1 MIPPVYSIILL
12 VLFTQF
18 FDPFRR
24 DVLEGNVNQL
34 QLGLITLILWL
45 RLNKNKK
52 QNNFLSGL
60 ILGLLFM
67 LKPNLAL
74 IFIFLFINELI
85 LTSAKYL
92 LYSAAGIPTGV
103 VLGFSLPLLF
113 FGKTCGWIQW
123 LIHFPKIALVDIY
136 MKTSF
141 IYIFFGIKRLIYY
154 YLLMFILILL
164 PFFIIFMASLVSKI
178 YEIRKINIFTA
189 DKTIFIFDIL
199 MITLGASVYLLSSPL
214 VHFHYFIL
222 IVPSIL
228 LILAPG
234 NKLKSLL
241 SKDNLIRI
249 LFAIILIS
257 LFNIRTYH
265 EGYEAIA
272 IYRTYW
278 PFAYVAVILIYG
290 YSILQLM
297 HLYKNGQIRFNKQR
311 NEGLV

>member
-1 MIPPVYSIILL
+1 MLMIPPVYSIILL

-164 PFFIIFMASLVSKI
+164 PFF
-178 YEIRKINIFTA
+178 Y
-189 DKTIFIFDIL
+189 
-199 MITLGASVYLLSSPL
+199 
-214 VHFHYFIL
+214 YFYGQF
-222 IVPSIL
+222 SF
-228 LILAPG
+228 
-234 NKLKSLL
+234 
-241 SKDNLIRI
+241 KDL
-249 LFAIILIS
+249 
-257 LFNIRTYH
+257 
-265 EGYEAIA
+265 
-272 IYRTYW
+272 
-278 PFAYVAVILIYG
+278 
-290 YSILQLM
+290 
-297 HLYKNGQIRFNKQR
+297 
-311 NEGLV
+311 